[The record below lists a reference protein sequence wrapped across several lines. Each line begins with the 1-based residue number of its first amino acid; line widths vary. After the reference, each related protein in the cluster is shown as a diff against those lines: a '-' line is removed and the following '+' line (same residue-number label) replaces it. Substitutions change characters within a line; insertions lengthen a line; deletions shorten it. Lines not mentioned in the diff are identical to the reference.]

1 MRKSKLTI
9 LLILITILVGCKKE
23 NLENIQNPNSKKIE
37 LYSKKIEPS
46 KLKPKITQTGINLTV
61 LKEIPKEI
69 DGCSCIF
76 SETENKF
83 KAQEYLIATNL
94 DSIAYISIN
103 HNIIKLKLIEKKID
117 SNSKDDDN
125 LIEIFANEK
134 YKATIEVKKD
144 KTKKVGDE
152 VWWNIGSIKIE
163 NKNGESQTKKFV
175 GECGC

>member
-1 MRKSKLTI
+1 MRKSKLLI

-37 LYSKKIEPS
+37 PS
-46 KLKPKITQTGINLTV
+46 KLNSKSTQTGINLTV
-61 LKEIPKEI
+61 LKEIPAEI

-117 SNSKDDDN
+117 SNSKEDED
-125 LIEIFANEK
+125 LTEVFGNEK
-134 YKATIEVKKD
+134 YKVTIEIKKD
-144 KTKKVGDE
+144 KTKSVGDE

-175 GECGC
+175 AECGC